1 MPSNR
6 EGTQTC
12 LSTENCIKDLPS
24 IVLAMRTRLSFP
36 LSQSLPSESFH
47 KPLIL
52 FHQRADRLKTTITK
66 KLTNLITWTT
76 ALTNWMKLWA
86 MSSGVIQDRQVMM
99 ESSDKMWSPGEVN
112 VNPLQYSY
120 LDNPMNGIKRQK
132 DRTLKY
138 ELPRS
143 VGAQ

>member
-1 MPSNR
+1 
-6 EGTQTC
+6 
-12 LSTENCIKDLPS
+12 
-24 IVLAMRTRLSFP
+24 
-36 LSQSLPSESFH
+36 
-47 KPLIL
+47 
-52 FHQRADRLKTTITK
+52 
-66 KLTNLITWTT
+66 
-76 ALTNWMKLWA
+76 